1 MLTLYAAWVP
11 DFTCEFYEV
20 GDNGEITLI
29 ETKKI
34 NPVEGNEITLPSY
47 DEESGAFEIDG
58 KLYDL
63 YLDDACATEKLDGT
77 SVSHTGTFN
86 AANATAENTVMKI
99 YCKPID

>member
-1 MLTLYAAWVP
+1 MSENINRKLTAE
-11 DFTCEFYEV
+11 DFQFV
-20 GDNGEITLI
+20 Q
-29 ETKKI
+29 
-34 NPVEGNEITLPSY
+34 V
-47 DEESGAFEIDG
+47 DG

-99 YCKPID
+99 DCKPID